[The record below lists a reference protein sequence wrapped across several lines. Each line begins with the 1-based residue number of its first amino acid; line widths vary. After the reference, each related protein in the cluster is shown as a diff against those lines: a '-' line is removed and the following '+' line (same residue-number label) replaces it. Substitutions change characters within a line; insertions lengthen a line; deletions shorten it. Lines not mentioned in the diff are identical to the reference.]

1 MGPEDLPGLMDTMQ
15 STRPPSTHPSF
26 SSFSPPHCS
35 PLMCPGVV
43 TLRSSAS
50 GHLSQVDP
58 WRRHSWE
65 PGAVA
70 VGCSPNDTRSVSLE
84 DLDPDE
90 MSLVLNGALRSKRA
104 REIRRS
110 VTQASLTSL
119 TEEEVGGEHPEHH
132 RSALEEQSSQMHGCS
147 ASAPSLCM
155 MQQGPRS
162 CTPRPRSYCL
172 ESSSYQRIS
181 GSSQSID
188 SECSSL
194 GFDTDRA
201 QTKATADDNHDDAT
215 GNRLEKTLS
224 FLRKMTPNRK
234 RIFFRCPTDAKDI
247 AMSRVADLS
256 KVRQERMREIS
267 LRNKEKERMRERE
280 REAREREARYSNG
293 HLFNSLTVSGTTLC
307 SACNKSITAKEALS
321 CPTCNVTIHNR
332 CRDTLPNCVKMKQKQ
347 QKLALMR
354 NNTAYQNVTLRNKVH
369 LKERPNS
376 AIYPSDSL
384 RQSLLGSRRGRSSLL
399 LSKSVSTNNIAGI
412 LSQSTDSLNFR
423 SRTMSME
430 SLNDEGE
437 GYFTSL
443 LEDLEFECRD
453 FEADSWSMAVDSSYL
468 QTHRKDVIKR
478 QDVIYEL
485 IQTELHHVRTLR
497 IMDGVFRRGFLDEVQ
512 LEPGIVHALFP
523 CLERLLTIHTHFLSQ
538 LLARRT
544 HSLQPDSAN
553 NFTISQISD
562 FSGQSAEEMLKTYSE
577 FCSRHIKA
585 VKLYKELL
593 ARDKRL
599 QLFIRRVSRGPLLR
613 RHGFQECILL
623 VTQRITK
630 YPVLLQRIL
639 DNTKDNPEEAA
650 GLSQAV
656 SCIRELLSSVDQQ
669 VLELERTQR
678 LQEIRSRFDP
688 RAEAKLRSGALFRP
702 AELPRRQLIHE
713 GTLLWKT
720 PSSRLKD
727 VLVLLMTDILVFLQ
741 EKDQRFSFAGLDK
754 SAVVSLQSLLVRDIA
769 NQERGLFLISS
780 ESSPPEMYE
789 LYAASKEDRNTWIRF
804 IQQTISSCPSRE
816 EFPLIETEDKALL
829 RRLKADIQQ
838 KDSEVLELLQE
849 RVTLFS
855 DLAEVM
861 GGFEVMLPSCSRNLF
876 RAESPQAPRGEQLLT
891 QAITEVD
898 RLTELLLGSSFEV
911 LLSSSSNGH
920 HNHTGAL
927 LINGQEVLING
938 SQENQANQDG
948 NGNQMEDK
956 TPSEEVS
963 QRLVNLSAQLH
974 TLQAVVIRQDSILE
988 LCLRENPVTSVSSGA
1003 RTVRSLSRDSGS
1015 DMGSLGDLALL
1026 QRQHSLL
1033 QEELVRLRGA
1043 DGKLR
1048 ESERARATL
1057 EKQLRDLKTSSGSL
1071 AENAGSK
1078 GSQTKSDRR
1087 ESDTDPNT
1095 DTPLASQESMDQSD
1109 GLQECSDVEVDV
1121 ISDDDEDEVDS
1132 RVSQRSESPRDLQ
1145 DIPEESESAADPR
1158 EREASNC

>member
-1 MGPEDLPGLMDTMQ
+1 MGPEELPDFMDTMS
-15 STRPPSTHPSF
+15 STPPPSPRPVC

-35 PLMCPGVV
+35 PPVV
-43 TLRSSAS
+43 TLRSPATR
-50 GHLSQVDP
+50 HLTQLDL

-70 VGCSPNDTRSVSLE
+70 QGYPPNDTRSVSLE

-104 REIRRS
+104 REARRS

-119 TEEEVGGEHPEHH
+119 TEEEVGAEHQEHH
-132 RSALEEQSSQMHGCS
+132 RSVLEEQSNQMHGCS
-147 ASAPSLCM
+147 VSAPSLCM
-155 MQQGPRS
+155 MQQMPRS
-162 CTPRPRSYCL
+162 SAPRPRSYCH
-172 ESSSYQRIS
+172 ESVSYHQIG
-181 GSSQSID
+181 GSSHSID
-188 SECSSL
+188 SEFAAP
-194 GFDTDRA
+194 GWDIDRG
-201 QTKATADDNHDDAT
+201 QIKAEGHENKEDAS
-215 GNRLEKTLS
+215 GNRLERTLS
-224 FLRKMTPNRK
+224 FLRKMT
-234 RIFFRCPTDAKDI
+234 AK
-247 AMSRVADLS
+247 S
-256 KVRQERMREIS
+256 K
-267 LRNKEKERMRERE
+267 NKEKERMRERE

-347 QKLALMR
+347 QKMALMR
-354 NNTAYQNVTLRNKVH
+354 NNSAYQNVTLRNKAH
-369 LKERPNS
+369 LKDRPSS

-399 LSKSVSTNNIAGI
+399 LSKSVSTNNIAGTLNDDSPLGLRRI

-443 LEDLEFECRD
+443 LDDLEFEGRE
-453 FEADSWSMAVDSSYL
+453 FEADSWSMAVDSTYL

-497 IMDGVFRRGFLDEVQ
+497 IMDGVFRRGMLEDVQ
-512 LEPGIVHALFP
+512 LEPGVVHALFP
-523 CLERLLTIHTHFLSQ
+523 CLERLLTIHTHFLTQ
-538 LLARRT
+538 LLTRRT
-544 HSLQPDSAN
+544 HSLQSDSTN
-553 NFTISQISD
+553 NFTITQISD
-562 FSGQSAEEMLKTYSE
+562 LLIQQFSGQCADEMLKVYSE
-577 FCSRHIKA
+577 FCSRHMKA

-630 YPVLLQRIL
+630 YPVLLQRIY

-650 GLSQAV
+650 GLSHAL
-656 SCIRELLSSVDQQ
+656 SCIRELLCSVDQQ

-678 LQEIRSRFDP
+678 LQEIRSRVDP

-702 AELPRRQLIHE
+702 AELLRRQLIHE

-727 VLVLLMTDILVFLQ
+727 VQVMLMTDILVFLQ
-741 EKDQRFSFAGLDK
+741 EKDQRFIFASLDK

-789 LYAASKEDRNTWIRF
+789 LYAASKDDRNTWIRL
-804 IQQTISSCPSRE
+804 IQQTISCCPSRE

-838 KDSEVLELLQE
+838 KDREVLELLQE

-861 GGFEVMLPSCSRNLF
+861 GGYEVMLPSCSRNLF

-898 RLTELLLGSSFEV
+898 RLTELLLGSNFEV
-911 LLSSSSNGH
+911 PLPCSSNGH

-927 LINGQEVLING
+927 VINGQEFLVNG
-938 SQENQANQDG
+938 SQENQAQDG

-974 TLQAVVIRQDSILE
+974 TLQGVVMRQDSILE
-988 LCLRENPVTSVSSGA
+988 LCLRESSVSPATTGV
-1003 RTVRSLSRDSGS
+1003 RTVRSLSRDGAS
-1015 DMGSLGDLALL
+1015 DIGSLGELALL

-1033 QEELVRLRGA
+1033 QEELGRLRGA
-1043 DGKLR
+1043 EGKLR
-1048 ESERARATL
+1048 DSERARAQL
-1057 EKQLRDLKTSSGSL
+1057 EKQLRDLKTNSAALG
-1071 AENAGSK
+1071 NGAGSA
-1078 GSQTKSDRR
+1078 GSQAPSTRR

-1121 ISDDDEDEVDS
+1121 ISDDDDDDEVDS
-1132 RVSQRSESPRDLQ
+1132 RVSPRSESPRDLQ
-1145 DIPEESESAADPR
+1145 DIPEESESATDPR
-1158 EREASNC
+1158 DREASHC

>member
-1 MGPEDLPGLMDTMQ
+1 
-15 STRPPSTHPSF
+15 
-26 SSFSPPHCS
+26 
-35 PLMCPGVV
+35 
-43 TLRSSAS
+43 
-50 GHLSQVDP
+50 
-58 WRRHSWE
+58 
-65 PGAVA
+65 
-70 VGCSPNDTRSVSLE
+70 
-84 DLDPDE
+84 
-90 MSLVLNGALRSKRA
+90 
-104 REIRRS
+104 
-110 VTQASLTSL
+110 
-119 TEEEVGGEHPEHH
+119 
-132 RSALEEQSSQMHGCS
+132 
-147 ASAPSLCM
+147 
-155 MQQGPRS
+155 
-162 CTPRPRSYCL
+162 
-172 ESSSYQRIS
+172 
-181 GSSQSID
+181 
-188 SECSSL
+188 
-194 GFDTDRA
+194 
-201 QTKATADDNHDDAT
+201 
-215 GNRLEKTLS
+215 
-224 FLRKMTPNRK
+224 
-234 RIFFRCPTDAKDI
+234 
-247 AMSRVADLS
+247 
-256 KVRQERMREIS
+256 
-267 LRNKEKERMRERE
+267 MRERE
-280 REAREREARYSNG
+280 REARDREARYSNG

-354 NNTAYQNVTLRNKVH
+354 NNSTYQNVTLRNKAN
-369 LKERPNS
+369 LKDRPSS
-376 AIYPSDSL
+376 AIYPSDTL

-399 LSKSVSTNNIAGI
+399 LSKMTDRCIKRALFCKMTLNDDSPLGLRRI

-437 GYFTSL
+437 VYFTSL
-443 LEDLEFECRD
+443 LEDLEVEGQE
-453 FEADSWSMAVDSSYL
+453 FEADSWSMAVDSTYL

-497 IMDGVFRRGFLDEVQ
+497 IMDGVFRRGMLEEVQ
-512 LEPGIVHALFP
+512 LEPGVVHALFP
-523 CLERLLTIHTHFLSQ
+523 CLERLLTIHMHFLTQ
-538 LLARRT
+538 LLTRRAQ
-544 HSLQPDSAN
+544 SLQPDSTN
-553 NFTISQISD
+553 NFTITQISD
-562 FSGQSAEEMLKTYSE
+562 LLIQQFSGQCADEMLKVYSE
-577 FCSRHIKA
+577 FCSRHMKA

-599 QLFIRRVSRGPLLR
+599 QLFIRRVSRRPLLR

-630 YPVLLQRIL
+630 YPVLVQRIY
-639 DNTKDNPEEAA
+639 DNTKGKTQEAA
-650 GLSQAV
+650 GLSRSL
-656 SCIRELLSSVDQQ
+656 SCMREMLCSVDQQ

-678 LQEIRSRFDP
+678 LQEIRSRVDP

-702 AELPRRQLIHE
+702 AELLRRQLIHE

-727 VLVLLMTDILVFLQ
+727 VQVMLMTDILVFLQ
-741 EKDQRFSFAGLDK
+741 EKDQRFIFASLDK

-789 LYAASKEDRNTWIRF
+789 LYAASKDDRNTWIRL

-838 KDSEVLELLQE
+838 KDREVLELLQE

-861 GGFEVMLPSCSRNLF
+861 GGYEVMLPSCSRNLF

-891 QAITEVD
+891 QAITEGK
-898 RLTELLLGSSFEV
+898 TERMKQGISPVSGLFHPLVHIYFTAHLFE
-911 LLSSSSNGH
+911 
-920 HNHTGAL
+920 
-927 LINGQEVLING
+927 LICWFRILI
-938 SQENQANQDG
+938 DG

-974 TLQAVVIRQDSILE
+974 ALQGVVIRQDSILE
-988 LCLRENPVTSVSSGA
+988 LCLRESSVSPATTRA
-1003 RTVRSLSRDSGS
+1003 RTVRSLSRDGAS
-1015 DMGSLGDLALL
+1015 DFGSLGELALL

-1043 DGKLR
+1043 EGKLR
-1048 ESERARATL
+1048 HSERAKAQL
-1057 EKQLRDLKTSSGSL
+1057 EKQLRDLKTNIATLGDG
-1071 AENAGSK
+1071 AGNAGSQVSSLSK
-1078 GSQTKSDRR
+1078 FLDLPNLIRFSFPLFKAPATRR

-1095 DTPLASQESMDQSD
+1095 DNPLAGQESMDQSD
-1109 GLQECSDVEVDV
+1109 GLQEFSDVEVDV
-1121 ISDDDEDEVDS
+1121 ISDDDDDDEVDS
-1132 RVSQRSESPRDLQ
+1132 KVSPHSESPRGL
-1145 DIPEESESAADPR
+1145 
-1158 EREASNC
+1158 

>member
-1 MGPEDLPGLMDTMQ
+1 
-15 STRPPSTHPSF
+15 
-26 SSFSPPHCS
+26 
-35 PLMCPGVV
+35 
-43 TLRSSAS
+43 
-50 GHLSQVDP
+50 
-58 WRRHSWE
+58 
-65 PGAVA
+65 
-70 VGCSPNDTRSVSLE
+70 
-84 DLDPDE
+84 
-90 MSLVLNGALRSKRA
+90 
-104 REIRRS
+104 
-110 VTQASLTSL
+110 
-119 TEEEVGGEHPEHH
+119 
-132 RSALEEQSSQMHGCS
+132 
-147 ASAPSLCM
+147 
-155 MQQGPRS
+155 
-162 CTPRPRSYCL
+162 
-172 ESSSYQRIS
+172 
-181 GSSQSID
+181 
-188 SECSSL
+188 
-194 GFDTDRA
+194 
-201 QTKATADDNHDDAT
+201 
-215 GNRLEKTLS
+215 
-224 FLRKMTPNRK
+224 
-234 RIFFRCPTDAKDI
+234 
-247 AMSRVADLS
+247 MSRVADLS
-256 KVRQERMREIS
+256 KLRQERIREINQ
-267 LRNKEKERMRERE
+267 RNKEKERMRDRE
-280 REAREREARYSNG
+280 IEAREREARYSNG

-354 NNTAYQNVTLRNKVH
+354 NNSTYQNVTLRNKAH
-369 LKERPNS
+369 LKERPSS

-399 LSKSVSTNNIAGI
+399 LSKSVSTNNIAGLMTLNDDSLGLRRI
-412 LSQSTDSLNFR
+412 LSQSSDSLNFR

-443 LEDLEFECRD
+443 LEDLEVESQE
-453 FEADSWSMAVDSSYL
+453 FEADSWSMAVDSTYL

-497 IMDGVFRRGFLDEVQ
+497 IMDGVLRRGMLEEVQ
-512 LEPGIVHALFP
+512 LEPGVVHALFP
-523 CLERLLTIHTHFLSQ
+523 CLERLLTIHMHFLTQ
-538 LLARRT
+538 LLTRRT
-544 HSLQPDSAN
+544 QSLQPDSTN
-553 NFTISQISD
+553 NFTINQISD
-562 FSGQSAEEMLKTYSE
+562 LLKQQFSGQCGDEMLKAYSE
-577 FCSRHIKA
+577 FCSRHMKA

-599 QLFIRRVSRGPLLR
+599 QLFIRRVSRHPLLR

-630 YPVLLQRIL
+630 YPVLLQRIY

-650 GLSQAV
+650 GLSQSL
-656 SCIRELLSSVDQQ
+656 SCIRELLCSVDQQ

-678 LQEIRSRFDP
+678 LQEIRARVDP

-702 AELPRRQLIHE
+702 AELLRRQLIHE

-727 VLVLLMTDILVFLQ
+727 VQVLLMTDILVFLQ
-741 EKDQRFSFAGLDK
+741 DKDQRYIFASLDK

-789 LYAASKEDRNTWIRF
+789 LYAASKDDRKTWIRLL
-804 IQQTISSCPSRE
+804 QQTISSCPSRE

-829 RRLKADIQQ
+829 RRLRADIQQ
-838 KDSEVLELLQE
+838 KDREVLELLQE

-861 GGFEVMLPSCSRNLF
+861 GGYEVMLPSCSRNLF

-898 RLTELLLGSSFEV
+898 RLTELLLGSSVEV
-911 LLSSSSNGH
+911 PLPCSSNGL

-927 LINGQEVLING
+927 VINGEEVLVNG
-938 SQENQANQDG
+938 SQENQATQDG

-956 TPSEEVS
+956 PPSEEVS
-963 QRLVNLSAQLH
+963 QRLVNLGAQLH
-974 TLQAVVIRQDSILE
+974 ALQGVVIRQDSILE
-988 LCLRENPVTSVSSGA
+988 LCLRESSVSPATAKA
-1003 RTVRSLSRDSGS
+1003 RTVRSLSRDGAS
-1015 DMGSLGDLALL
+1015 DFGSLGELALL

-1043 DGKLR
+1043 EGKLR
-1048 ESERARATL
+1048 HSEKAKAQL
-1057 EKQLRDLKTSSGSL
+1057 EKQLRDLKTNSATLG
-1071 AENAGSK
+1071 NGAGNT
-1078 GSQTKSDRR
+1078 GSQAPATRR

-1095 DTPLASQESMDQSD
+1095 DTPLACQELMDQSD
-1109 GLQECSDVEVDV
+1109 ALQEGSDVEVDV
-1121 ISDDDEDEVDS
+1121 ISDDDDDDDEVDS
-1132 RVSQRSESPRDLQ
+1132 RVSPRSESPRDLQ
-1145 DIPEESESAADPR
+1145 DIPEETESATDPR
-1158 EREASNC
+1158 DREVSHC

>member
-1 MGPEDLPGLMDTMQ
+1 MGPEELPDLMDTMS
-15 STRPPSTHPSF
+15 STPPPSPRPAC
-26 SSFSPPHCS
+26 SSFSPPHCF
-35 PLMCPGVV
+35 PPVV
-43 TLRSSAS
+43 TLRSPATR
-50 GHLSQVDP
+50 HLVQLDP

-70 VGCSPNDTRSVSLE
+70 QGYPPNDTRSVSLE

-104 REIRRS
+104 REARRS

-119 TEEEVGGEHPEHH
+119 TEEEVGAENQEHH
-132 RSALEEQSSQMHGCS
+132 RSALEEQSNQMHGCS
-147 ASAPSLCM
+147 VSAPSLCM
-155 MQQGPRS
+155 MQQMPRS
-162 CTPRPRSYCL
+162 SAPRPRSYCH
-172 ESSSYQRIS
+172 ENVSYQTG
-181 GSSQSID
+181 GSSHSID
-188 SECSSL
+188 NEFAAL
-194 GFDTDRA
+194 GWDIDRG
-201 QTKATADDNHDDAT
+201 QIKAEGHENKGDAS
-215 GNRLEKTLS
+215 GNRLERTLS
-224 FLRKMTPNRK
+224 FLRKMT
-234 RIFFRCPTDAKDI
+234 AK
-247 AMSRVADLS
+247 S
-256 KVRQERMREIS
+256 K
-267 LRNKEKERMRERE
+267 NKEKERMRERE

-347 QKLALMR
+347 QKMALMR
-354 NNTAYQNVTLRNKVH
+354 NNSAYQNVTLRNKGEDVMETSALFTSAH
-369 LKERPNS
+369 LKERPSS

-399 LSKSVSTNNIAGI
+399 LSKSVSTNNIAGLMI

-443 LEDLEFECRD
+443 LDDLEFEGRE
-453 FEADSWSMAVDSSYL
+453 FEADSWSMAVDSTYL

-497 IMDGVFRRGFLDEVQ
+497 IMDGVFRRGMLEEVQ
-512 LEPGIVHALFP
+512 LEPGVVHALFP
-523 CLERLLTIHTHFLSQ
+523 CLERLLTLHTHFLTQ
-538 LLARRT
+538 LLARRAQ
-544 HSLQPDSAN
+544 SLQPDSAN
-553 NFTISQISD
+553 NFTITQISD
-562 FSGQSAEEMLKTYSE
+562 LLIQQFSGQCADEMLKAYSE
-577 FCSRHIKA
+577 FCSRHMKA

-630 YPVLLQRIL
+630 YPVLLQRIY
-639 DNTKDNPEEAA
+639 DNTKDNPDEAA
-650 GLSQAV
+650 GLCQV
-656 SCIRELLSSVDQQ
+656 LSCIRELLFSVDQQ

-678 LQEIRSRFDP
+678 LQEIRSRVDP

-702 AELPRRQLIHE
+702 AELLRRQLIHE

-727 VLVLLMTDILVFLQ
+727 VQVMLMTDILVFLQ
-741 EKDQRFSFAGLDK
+741 EKDQRFIFASLDK

-789 LYAASKEDRNTWIRF
+789 LYAASKDDRNTWIRL

-838 KDSEVLELLQE
+838 KDREVLELLQE

-861 GGFEVMLPSCSRNLF
+861 GGYEVMLPSCSRNLF

-898 RLTELLLGSSFEV
+898 RLTELLLGSNFEV
-911 LLSSSSNGH
+911 PLPCSSNGH

-927 LINGQEVLING
+927 VINGQEALVNG
-938 SQENQANQDG
+938 SQENQAAQDG

-963 QRLVNLSAQLH
+963 QRLVNLSIQLH
-974 TLQAVVIRQDSILE
+974 ALQGVVIRQDSILE
-988 LCLRENPVTSVSSGA
+988 LCLRENSVSPVTAGA
-1003 RTVRSLSRDSGS
+1003 RTVRSLSRDGAS
-1015 DMGSLGDLALL
+1015 DVGSLGELALL

-1033 QEELVRLRGA
+1033 QEELGRLRGA
-1043 DGKLR
+1043 EGKLR
-1048 ESERARATL
+1048 DSERARAQL
-1057 EKQLRDLKTSSGSL
+1057 EKQLRDLKTNSAALGDGARS
-1071 AENAGSK
+1071 AGSQAP
-1078 GSQTKSDRR
+1078 SNRR

-1121 ISDDDEDEVDS
+1121 ISDDDDDDEVDS
-1132 RVSQRSESPRDLQ
+1132 RVSARSESPRDLQ
-1145 DIPEESESAADPR
+1145 DIPEESESATDPR
-1158 EREASNC
+1158 DRDASHC

>member
-1 MGPEDLPGLMDTMQ
+1 MLNN
-15 STRPPSTHPSF
+15 RP
-26 SSFSPPHCS
+26 C
-35 PLMCPGVV
+35 V
-43 TLRSSAS
+43 
-50 GHLSQVDP
+50 
-58 WRRHSWE
+58 
-65 PGAVA
+65 
-70 VGCSPNDTRSVSLE
+70 
-84 DLDPDE
+84 
-90 MSLVLNGALRSKRA
+90 
-104 REIRRS
+104 
-110 VTQASLTSL
+110 
-119 TEEEVGGEHPEHH
+119 
-132 RSALEEQSSQMHGCS
+132 
-147 ASAPSLCM
+147 
-155 MQQGPRS
+155 
-162 CTPRPRSYCL
+162 
-172 ESSSYQRIS
+172 
-181 GSSQSID
+181 
-188 SECSSL
+188 
-194 GFDTDRA
+194 
-201 QTKATADDNHDDAT
+201 
-215 GNRLEKTLS
+215 
-224 FLRKMTPNRK
+224 
-234 RIFFRCPTDAKDI
+234 
-247 AMSRVADLS
+247 
-256 KVRQERMREIS
+256 
-267 LRNKEKERMRERE
+267 ERE

-354 NNTAYQNVTLRNKVH
+354 NNSAYQNVTLRNKAH

-399 LSKSVSTNNIAGI
+399 LSKSVSTNNIAGTLNDDSPLGLRRI

-443 LEDLEFECRD
+443 LEDLEDEGQE
-453 FEADSWSMAVDSSYL
+453 FEADSWSMAVDSTYL

-497 IMDGVFRRGFLDEVQ
+497 IMDGVFRRGMLEEVQ
-512 LEPGIVHALFP
+512 LEPGVVHVLFP
-523 CLERLLTIHTHFLSQ
+523 CLERLLTLHMHFLTQ
-538 LLARRT
+538 LLTRRA
-544 HSLQPDSAN
+544 HSLQPESTN
-553 NFTISQISD
+553 NFTITQISD
-562 FSGQSAEEMLKTYSE
+562 LLIQQFSGQCADEMLKTYSE
-577 FCSRHIKA
+577 FCSRHMKA

-599 QLFIRRVSRGPLLR
+599 QLFIRRVSRRPLLR

-630 YPVLLQRIL
+630 YPVLVQRIY

-650 GLSQAV
+650 GLSQSM
-656 SCIRELLSSVDQQ
+656 SCMRELLCSVDQQ

-678 LQEIRSRFDP
+678 LQEIRSRVDP

-702 AELPRRQLIHE
+702 AELLRRQLIHE

-727 VLVLLMTDILVFLQ
+727 VQVMLMTDILVFLQ
-741 EKDQRFSFAGLDK
+741 EKDQRFIFASLDK
-754 SAVVSLQSLLVRDIA
+754 SAVVSLQTLLVRDIA

-789 LYAASKEDRNTWIRF
+789 LYAASKDDRNTWIRL

-838 KDSEVLELLQE
+838 KDREVLELLQE

-861 GGFEVMLPSCSRNLF
+861 GGYEVMLASCSRNLF

-891 QAITEVD
+891 QAITEGKTD
-898 RLTELLLGSSFEV
+898 RMKQGCMRLVSPTS
-911 LLSSSSNGH
+911 
-920 HNHTGAL
+920 
-927 LINGQEVLING
+927 
-938 SQENQANQDG
+938 DG

-956 TPSEEVS
+956 TPSQKLILS
-963 QRLVNLSAQLH
+963 QG
-974 TLQAVVIRQDSILE
+974 VVIRQDSILE
-988 LCLRENPVTSVSSGA
+988 LCLRESSVSPAAAGA
-1003 RTVRSLSRDSGS
+1003 RTVRSLSRDGAS
-1015 DMGSLGDLALL
+1015 DFGSLGELALL

-1043 DGKLR
+1043 EGKLR
-1048 ESERARATL
+1048 HSERARAQL
-1057 EKQLRDLKTSSGSL
+1057 EKQLRDLKTNSATLGDGAGNLWLRVNVALDNFTVHFPDINDIVKKQFISSRSFGKIPKHL
-1071 AENAGSK
+1071 NLKLPHLCLISK
-1078 GSQTKSDRR
+1078 YALIFHNSFTSFFFF
-1087 ESDTDPNT
+1087 SSSST
-1095 DTPLASQESMDQSD
+1095 
-1109 GLQECSDVEVDV
+1109 
-1121 ISDDDEDEVDS
+1121 
-1132 RVSQRSESPRDLQ
+1132 DLQ
-1145 DIPEESESAADPR
+1145 DIPEESECATDPR
-1158 EREASNC
+1158 DREVSHC

>member
-1 MGPEDLPGLMDTMQ
+1 YKQ
-15 STRPPSTHPSF
+15 IK
-26 SSFSPPHCS
+26 
-35 PLMCPGVV
+35 
-43 TLRSSAS
+43 
-50 GHLSQVDP
+50 
-58 WRRHSWE
+58 
-65 PGAVA
+65 
-70 VGCSPNDTRSVSLE
+70 N
-84 DLDPDE
+84 
-90 MSLVLNGALRSKRA
+90 
-104 REIRRS
+104 
-110 VTQASLTSL
+110 
-119 TEEEVGGEHPEHH
+119 
-132 RSALEEQSSQMHGCS
+132 
-147 ASAPSLCM
+147 
-155 MQQGPRS
+155 
-162 CTPRPRSYCL
+162 
-172 ESSSYQRIS
+172 
-181 GSSQSID
+181 
-188 SECSSL
+188 
-194 GFDTDRA
+194 
-201 QTKATADDNHDDAT
+201 
-215 GNRLEKTLS
+215 
-224 FLRKMTPNRK
+224 
-234 RIFFRCPTDAKDI
+234 
-247 AMSRVADLS
+247 
-256 KVRQERMREIS
+256 
-267 LRNKEKERMRERE
+267 
-280 REAREREARYSNG
+280 ARYSNG

-354 NNTAYQNVTLRNKVH
+354 NNSTYQNVTLRNKAN
-369 LKERPNS
+369 LKDRPSS
-376 AIYPSDSL
+376 AIYPSDTL

-399 LSKSVSTNNIAGI
+399 LSKSVSTNNIAGTLNDDSPLGLRRI

-437 GYFTSL
+437 VYFTSL
-443 LEDLEFECRD
+443 LEDLEVEGQE
-453 FEADSWSMAVDSSYL
+453 FEADSWSMAVDSTYL

-497 IMDGVFRRGFLDEVQ
+497 IMDGVFRRGMLEEVQ
-512 LEPGIVHALFP
+512 LEPGVVHALFP
-523 CLERLLTIHTHFLSQ
+523 CLERLLTIHMHFLTQ
-538 LLARRT
+538 LLTRRAQ
-544 HSLQPDSAN
+544 SLQPDSTN
-553 NFTISQISD
+553 NFTITQISD
-562 FSGQSAEEMLKTYSE
+562 LLIQQFSGQCADEMLKVYSE
-577 FCSRHIKA
+577 FCSRHMKA

-599 QLFIRRVSRGPLLR
+599 QLFIRRVSRRPLLR

-630 YPVLLQRIL
+630 YPVLVQRIY

-650 GLSQAV
+650 GLSRSL
-656 SCIRELLSSVDQQ
+656 SCMREMLCSVDQQ

-678 LQEIRSRFDP
+678 LQEIRSRVDP

-702 AELPRRQLIHE
+702 AELLRRQLIHE

-727 VLVLLMTDILVFLQ
+727 VQVMLMTDILVFLQ
-741 EKDQRFSFAGLDK
+741 EKDQRFIFASLDK

-789 LYAASKEDRNTWIRF
+789 LYAASKDDRNTWIRL

-838 KDSEVLELLQE
+838 KDREVLELLQE

-861 GGFEVMLPSCSRNLF
+861 GGYEVMLPSCSRNLF

-891 QAITEVD
+891 QAITEGKTD
-898 RLTELLLGSSFEV
+898 RMKQGISPVSGLFHPLVHIYFTAHCVFLYIYTLYYYCFVFIFVLFVILLLFLV
-911 LLSSSSNGH
+911 LHLNVFFVF
-920 HNHTGAL
+920 
-927 LINGQEVLING
+927 Q
-938 SQENQANQDG
+938 
-948 NGNQMEDK
+948 
-956 TPSEEVS
+956 EVS

-974 TLQAVVIRQDSILE
+974 ALQVCVHCKIHL
-988 LCLRENPVTSVSSGA
+988 A
-1003 RTVRSLSRDSGS
+1003 RTVRSLSRDGAS
-1015 DMGSLGDLALL
+1015 DFGSLGELALL

-1043 DGKLR
+1043 EGKLR
-1048 ESERARATL
+1048 HSERAKAQL
-1057 EKQLRDLKTSSGSL
+1057 EKQLRDLKTNSATLGDG
-1071 AENAGSK
+1071 AGNAGSQVSSLSK
-1078 GSQTKSDRR
+1078 FLDLPNLIRFSFPLFKAPATRR

-1095 DTPLASQESMDQSD
+1095 DNPLAGQESMDQSD
-1109 GLQECSDVEVDV
+1109 GLQEFSDVEVDV
-1121 ISDDDEDEVDS
+1121 ISDDDDDDEVDS
-1132 RVSQRSESPRDLQ
+1132 KVSPHSESPRGL
-1145 DIPEESESAADPR
+1145 
-1158 EREASNC
+1158 

>member
-1 MGPEDLPGLMDTMQ
+1 MGPEELPDFMDTMS
-15 STRPPSTHPSF
+15 STPPPSPRPVG
-26 SSFSPPHCS
+26 SSFSPPYCS
-35 PLMCPGVV
+35 PPVV
-43 TLRSSAS
+43 TLRPPATR
-50 GHLSQVDP
+50 HLTQLDP

-70 VGCSPNDTRSVSLE
+70 QGYPPNDTRSVSLE
-84 DLDPDE
+84 DLDLDE
-90 MSLVLNGALRSKRA
+90 MSLVINGALRSKRA
-104 REIRRS
+104 REARRS

-119 TEEEVGGEHPEHH
+119 TEEEVGAEHQEHH
-132 RSALEEQSSQMHGCS
+132 QSALEEQSNQMHGCS
-147 ASAPSLCM
+147 ASAPSLYM
-155 MQQGPRS
+155 MQQMPRS
-162 CTPRPRSYCL
+162 SAPRPRSYCH
-172 ESSSYQRIS
+172 ESVSYHQIG
-181 GSSQSID
+181 GSSHSID
-188 SECSSL
+188 SEFASP
-194 GFDTDRA
+194 GWDIDGG
-201 QTKATADDNHDDAT
+201 QIKAEGHKNKEDAS
-215 GNRLEKTLS
+215 GNRLERTLS
-224 FLRKMTPNRK
+224 FLRKMT
-234 RIFFRCPTDAKDI
+234 AK
-247 AMSRVADLS
+247 S
-256 KVRQERMREIS
+256 K
-267 LRNKEKERMRERE
+267 NKEKERMRERE
-280 REAREREARYSNG
+280 REARDREARYSNG

-332 CRDTLPNCVKMKQKQ
+332 CRDTLPNCIKMKQKQ
-347 QKLALMR
+347 QKMALVR
-354 NNTAYQNVTLRNKVH
+354 NNSAYQNVTLRNKAH

-399 LSKSVSTNNIAGI
+399 LSKSVSTNNIAGTLNDDSPLGLRRI

-443 LEDLEFECRD
+443 LDDLEFEGRE
-453 FEADSWSMAVDSSYL
+453 FEADSWSMAVDSTYL

-497 IMDGVFRRGFLDEVQ
+497 IMDGVFRRGMLEEVQ
-512 LEPGIVHALFP
+512 LEPGVVHALFP
-523 CLERLLTIHTHFLSQ
+523 CLERLLMLHTHFLTQ
-538 LLARRT
+538 LLTRRT
-544 HSLQPDSAN
+544 QSLQPDSTY
-553 NFTISQISD
+553 NFTITQISD
-562 FSGQSAEEMLKTYSE
+562 LLIQQFSGQCADEMLKVYSE
-577 FCSRHIKA
+577 FCSRHMKA

-599 QLFIRRVSRGPLLR
+599 QLFIRRASRGPLLR

-630 YPVLLQRIL
+630 YPVLLQRIY
-639 DNTKDNPEEAA
+639 DNTKDNPEEAE
-650 GLSQAV
+650 GLSQAL
-656 SCIRELLSSVDQQ
+656 SCIRELLCSVDQQ

-678 LQEIRSRFDP
+678 LQEIRSRVDP
-688 RAEAKLRSGALFRP
+688 RSEAKLRSGALFRP
-702 AELPRRQLIHE
+702 AELLRRQLIHE

-727 VLVLLMTDILVFLQ
+727 VQVMLMTDILVFMQ
-741 EKDQRFSFAGLDK
+741 EKDQRFIFASFDK

-789 LYAASKEDRNTWIRF
+789 LYAASKDDRNTWIRL

-838 KDSEVLELLQE
+838 KDREVLELLQE

-861 GGFEVMLPSCSRNLF
+861 GGYEVMLPSCSRNLF
-876 RAESPQAPRGEQLLT
+876 RAESPQAPHGEQLLT

-898 RLTELLLGSSFEV
+898 RLTELLLGSNFEV
-911 LLSSSSNGH
+911 PLPCSSNGH

-927 LINGQEVLING
+927 VINGQDVLVNG
-938 SQENQANQDG
+938 SQENQATQDG
-948 NGNQMEDK
+948 NGNQMDDK

-974 TLQAVVIRQDSILE
+974 TLQGVVIRQDSILE
-988 LCLRENPVTSVSSGA
+988 LCLRESSVSPATAGV
-1003 RTVRSLSRDSGS
+1003 RTVRSLSRDGAN
-1015 DMGSLGDLALL
+1015 DFGSLGDLALL

-1033 QEELVRLRGA
+1033 QEELGRLRGA
-1043 DGKLR
+1043 EGKLR
-1048 ESERARATL
+1048 DSERARAQL
-1057 EKQLRDLKTSSGSL
+1057 EKQLRDLKTNSAALGD
-1071 AENAGSK
+1071 AAGSA
-1078 GSQTKSDRR
+1078 GSQAPSTRR

-1121 ISDDDEDEVDS
+1121 ISDDDDDDGDDDDDDEVDS
-1132 RVSQRSESPRDLQ
+1132 RVSPRSESPRDLQ

-1158 EREASNC
+1158 DREASHC

>member
-1 MGPEDLPGLMDTMQ
+1 
-15 STRPPSTHPSF
+15 
-26 SSFSPPHCS
+26 
-35 PLMCPGVV
+35 
-43 TLRSSAS
+43 
-50 GHLSQVDP
+50 
-58 WRRHSWE
+58 
-65 PGAVA
+65 
-70 VGCSPNDTRSVSLE
+70 
-84 DLDPDE
+84 
-90 MSLVLNGALRSKRA
+90 
-104 REIRRS
+104 
-110 VTQASLTSL
+110 
-119 TEEEVGGEHPEHH
+119 
-132 RSALEEQSSQMHGCS
+132 
-147 ASAPSLCM
+147 
-155 MQQGPRS
+155 
-162 CTPRPRSYCL
+162 
-172 ESSSYQRIS
+172 
-181 GSSQSID
+181 
-188 SECSSL
+188 
-194 GFDTDRA
+194 
-201 QTKATADDNHDDAT
+201 
-215 GNRLEKTLS
+215 
-224 FLRKMTPNRK
+224 
-234 RIFFRCPTDAKDI
+234 
-247 AMSRVADLS
+247 MSRVADLS
-256 KVRQERMREIS
+256 KLRQERMREIS
-267 LRNKEKERMRERE
+267 QRNKEKERMRERE
-280 REAREREARYSNG
+280 REARDREARYTNG

-347 QKLALMR
+347 QKMALMR
-354 NNTAYQNVTLRNKVH
+354 NNSAYQNVTLRNKAH
-369 LKERPNS
+369 LKDRPSS

-399 LSKSVSTNNIAGI
+399 LSKSVSTNNIAGTLNDDSPLGLRRI

-423 SRTMSME
+423 SRAMSME

-443 LEDLEFECRD
+443 LDDLEYESRE
-453 FEADSWSMAVDSSYL
+453 FEADSWSMAVDSTYL

-497 IMDGVFRRGFLDEVQ
+497 IMDGVFRRGMLEEVQ
-512 LEPGIVHALFP
+512 LELGVVHALFP
-523 CLERLLTIHTHFLSQ
+523 CLERLLTLHTHFLTQ
-538 LLARRT
+538 LLERRAQ
-544 HSLQPDSAN
+544 SLQPDSTN
-553 NFTISQISD
+553 NFTITQISD
-562 FSGQSAEEMLKTYSE
+562 LLIQQFSGQSADEMLKAYSE
-577 FCSRHIKA
+577 FCSRHMKT

-630 YPVLLQRIL
+630 YPVLLQRIC

-650 GLSQAV
+650 GLSQAL
-656 SCIRELLSSVDQQ
+656 SCIRELLCSVDLQ

-678 LQEIRSRFDP
+678 LQEIRSRVDP

-702 AELPRRQLIHE
+702 AELLRRQLIHE

-727 VLVLLMTDILVFLQ
+727 VQVMLMTDILVFLQ
-741 EKDQRFSFAGLDK
+741 EKDQRFIFASLDK

-789 LYAASKEDRNTWIRF
+789 LYAASKDDRNTWIRL

-829 RRLKADIQQ
+829 RRLRADIQQ
-838 KDSEVLELLQE
+838 KDREVLELLQE

-861 GGFEVMLPSCSRNLF
+861 GGYEVMLPSCSRNLF
-876 RAESPQAPRGEQLLT
+876 RAESPQAPHGEQLLT

-898 RLTELLLGSSFEV
+898 RLTELLLGSNFEV
-911 LLSSSSNGH
+911 PLPCSSNGH

-927 LINGQEVLING
+927 VINGQEVLVNG
-938 SQENQANQDG
+938 SQENQAAQ
-948 NGNQMEDK
+948 
-956 TPSEEVS
+956 EVS

-974 TLQAVVIRQDSILE
+974 ALQGVVIRQDSILE
-988 LCLRENPVTSVSSGA
+988 LCRRESSVSPATAGV
-1003 RTVRSLSRDSGS
+1003 RTVRSLSRDGAS
-1015 DMGSLGDLALL
+1015 DVGSLGDLALL

-1033 QEELVRLRGA
+1033 QEELGRLRGA
-1043 DGKLR
+1043 EGKLR
-1048 ESERARATL
+1048 DSERARAQL
-1057 EKQLRDLKTSSGSL
+1057 EKQLRDLKTTSTALGDG
-1071 AENAGSK
+1071 AGSA
-1078 GSQTKSDRR
+1078 GSQAPSTRR
-1087 ESDTDPNT
+1087 ESDADPYT

-1121 ISDDDEDEVDS
+1121 ISDDDEDDEVDS
-1132 RVSQRSESPRDLQ
+1132 RVSPRSESPRDLQ
-1145 DIPEESESAADPR
+1145 DIPEESESATDPR
-1158 EREASNC
+1158 DREASHC